1 MTPST
6 HSSRRDNPGDRHG
19 VGTGMGRE
27 GCLLLFLHVEG
38 ELQELDVYGLCTS
51 PNVNYASVKISL
63 KNK

>member
-1 MTPST
+1 
-6 HSSRRDNPGDRHG
+6 
-19 VGTGMGRE
+19 MGRE

-38 ELQELDVYGLCTS
+38 ELQELDAYGLCIS